1 MAKHGKKYLE
11 ALKLVELEKL
21 YEPQEAISL
30 LKKMNYVKFDS
41 TLEVHMKLG
50 VDPRHADQMVRGVAM
65 LPAGTGKEVKVLV
78 FAQGEKAN
86 EAEAAGADFVGLD
99 DLIKQIEA
107 DWLGFDVAIATPD
120 VMGKVGRLG
129 KKLGPRGLMPS
140 PKAGTITFD
149 IARTVQD
156 VKAGRVE
163 FKVDKT
169 ALLHIPAGKM
179 SFSEDALMSNLTS
192 VMDSVMR
199 AKPSGAK
206 GIYVKSVV
214 ISSTMSPSLHLDVA
228 TATALS
234 LLLKLRVTRRGLK
247 SPGPRVPG
255 ANDRQRQM
263 NSPWSSVQNRRPFFI
278 LEGSF
283 YKPTPSERRNA
294 RCLHRPNQTK
304 SLN

>member
-1 MAKHGKKYLE
+1 MH
-11 ALKLVELEKL
+11 
-21 YEPQEAISL
+21 
-30 LKKMNYVKFDS
+30 YVKFDP

-50 VDPRHADQMVRGVAM
+50 VDPRHADQMVRGIAM
-65 LPAGTGKEVKVLV
+65 LPAGTGKQVKVLV
-78 FAQGEKAN
+78 FAQGEKVN

-163 FKVDKT
+163 FKVDRT
-169 ALLHIPAGKM
+169 ALLHIPAGKI
-179 SFSEDALMSNLTS
+179 SFSDDALMANITS
-192 VMDSVMR
+192 VMDAVMR

-206 GIYVKSVV
+206 GTYVKSVV
-214 ISSTMSPSLHLDVA
+214 LSSTMSPSVRLDVA
-228 TATALS
+228 TATAL
-234 LLLKLRVTRRGLK
+234 
-247 SPGPRVPG
+247 
-255 ANDRQRQM
+255 
-263 NSPWSSVQNRRPFFI
+263 
-278 LEGSF
+278 
-283 YKPTPSERRNA
+283 KPS
-294 RCLHRPNQTK
+294 
-304 SLN
+304 

>member
-1 MAKHGKKYLE
+1 MAQHGKKYLE
-11 ALKLVELEKL
+11 AQKLVESEKL
-21 YEPQEAISL
+21 YLPQDAITL
-30 LKKMNYVKFDS
+30 LKKMNYVKFDA

-78 FAQGEKAN
+78 FAQGEKVN
-86 EAEAAGADFVGLD
+86 EATAAGADFVGLD

-149 IARTVQD
+149 VARTVQD

-169 ALLHIPAGKM
+169 ALLHIPAGKI
-179 SFSEDALMSNLTS
+179 SFSEASLMSNLTS
-192 VMDSVMR
+192 VMDAVSR

-206 GIYVKSVV
+206 GTYVKSVV
-214 ISSTMSPSLHLDVA
+214 ISSTMSPSIHLDVA
-228 TATALS
+228 EALA
-234 LLLKLRVTRRGLK
+234 LK
-247 SPGPRVPG
+247 P
-255 ANDRQRQM
+255 A
-263 NSPWSSVQNRRPFFI
+263 
-278 LEGSF
+278 
-283 YKPTPSERRNA
+283 
-294 RCLHRPNQTK
+294 
-304 SLN
+304 